1 MELSWSP
8 LNLQLEPAARVAKLV
23 IVPEISPYVHLKHLG
38 VRDNG
43 IGSL

>member
-1 MELSWSP
+1 MVSPVNRPLELG
-8 LNLQLEPAARVAKLV
+8 ARVVRSV
-23 IVPEISPYVHLKHLG
+23 IVPEIFLYAHLKHLG